1 MTSAR
6 AHIVNQT
13 EKHQMNLQKV
23 CLFTT
28 IYFLIGSLCSFLAA
42 QVVEDPYQ
50 TWLSLPPSQQ
60 LYVEGA
66 DDQKGMGRIFVPAI
80 TSPANE
86 PFYAVFQG
94 EELIGERRMGSSF
107 FLPPGKYSI
116 IFGTGSI
123 QQRIQREID
132 IDRGQTIIFDPDWCA
147 LSVDVIDESRNN
159 FKKDL
164 QVYDNETL
172 ENFGILS
179 AINPELGEQLQSLLL
194 EPGLY
199 KIVPRGSDPNTFVNF
214 ATVHLETGTY
224 TPYTLVINSQTGDF
238 IGSGILPFATRT
250 KQNSLWKHFPAVH
263 GSIIINDANNVT
275 EEESKI
281 NISVLTQFEN
291 RLLYDQ
297 LPHFL
302 LSNNLIEIGAL
313 RQEKQTFLITQDRV
327 QLKNTYVYYFL
338 PFLGGYTRFEV
349 STHLF
354 PTISR
359 FETGRDITLRDLD
372 LIEEVLTNVDDVEL
386 EPSLFPLG
394 LKEGIG
400 VNITALRTFTS
411 RLNIRAGFGYRQ
423 TYNKSVYK
431 QSSFDVNLY
440 QRIPNNFVRGFET
453 SLISNLSILNNLTI
467 TTELDVLFP
476 TGSMDLPVVD
486 LENTSTLGLTRNVTL
501 EHIFRL
507 NRDPALD
514 WTVREQFL
522 SVRISYFFF

>member
-1 MTSAR
+1 MEIIR
-6 AHIVNQT
+6 IINQGYKRRVL
-13 EKHQMNLQKV
+13 EKVQ
-23 CLFTT
+23 LFV
-28 IYFLIGSLCSFLAA
+28 IAFLLSGLIFEALA
-42 QVVEDPYQ
+42 ETDENDPYQ

-60 LYVEGA
+60 LYVEGE

-107 FLPPGKYSI
+107 FIPPGKYSVL
-116 IFGTGSI
+116 FGTGSI
-123 QQRIQREID
+123 QQRIRREIE
-132 IDRGQTIIFDPDWCA
+132 IDRGQTIILEPDWCA
-147 LSVDVIDESRNN
+147 LTIDVIDESRNN

-164 QVYDNETL
+164 QVYNNETL
-172 ENFGILS
+172 ENFGIIS
-179 AINPELGEQLQSLLL
+179 AINPELGEQLQTLLL

-199 KIVPRGSDPNTFVNF
+199 KIVPRGIDPNTFVNF

-224 TPYTLVINSQTGDF
+224 IPYTLVINSQTGDF
-238 IGSGILPFATRT
+238 IGSGILPFATRV

-275 EEESKI
+275 EQESKI

-302 LSNNLIEIGAL
+302 LSSNLIEIGAL
-313 RQEKQTFLITQDRV
+313 RQEKQSFLISQDRV

-359 FETGRDITLRDLD
+359 FETSRDITLRDLELND
-372 LIEEVLTNVDDVEL
+372 EMLTNVDDVEL

-411 RLNIRAGFGYRQ
+411 RLNIRTGFGYRQ
-423 TYNKSVYK
+423 TYNDKVYK
-431 QSSFDVNLY
+431 QSSTDPNLY
-440 QRIPNNFVRGFET
+440 LRIPNNFVRGFES
-453 SLISNLSILNNLTI
+453 SLISNLSILNNLMI

-476 TGSMDLPVVD
+476 TGSMDKPVVD

-514 WTVREQFL
+514 WTIREQFL

>member
-1 MTSAR
+1 MTNPTKILRRDS
-6 AHIVNQT
+6 
-13 EKHQMNLQKV
+13 QKV
-23 CLFTT
+23 WFIITV
-28 IYFLIGSLCSFLAA
+28 YFLIGSLNSLLAA
-42 QVVEDPYQ
+42 QVAEDPYQ

-60 LYVEGA
+60 LYVEGE

-123 QQRIQREID
+123 QQRLRREID

-147 LSVDVIDESRNN
+147 LTVDVMDESRNN
-159 FKKDL
+159 PEVKKDL
-164 QVYDNETL
+164 QVYANETL
-172 ENFGILS
+172 EYFGIIS
-179 AINPELGEQLQSLLL
+179 AINPELGEQLQTLLL

-199 KIVPRGSDPNTFVNF
+199 KIIPRGTDPNTFVNF

-224 TPYTLVINSQTGDF
+224 TPYTLVINSKTGDF
-238 IGSGILPFATRT
+238 IGSGILPFAARA
-250 KQNSLWKHFPAVH
+250 KQNSLWKHYPAVH
-263 GSIIINDANNVT
+263 GSIIINDANNVS

-291 RLLYDQ
+291 RLLFDQ

-302 LSNNLIEIGAL
+302 LSRNLVEIGAL

-359 FETGRDITLRDLD
+359 FDSGKDITMRDLD
-372 LIEEVLTNVDDVEL
+372 LNDEIHYNVDDVEL

-394 LKEGIG
+394 MKEGIG

-423 TYNKSVYK
+423 TYNESVYK
-431 QSSFDVNLY
+431 QSSDDVNLY
-440 QRIPNNFVRGFET
+440 ERIPDNFVRGFET

-476 TGSMDLPVVD
+476 TGSIDKPVVD

-507 NRDPALD
+507 NRDPALE
-514 WTVREQFL
+514 WTIMEQFL